1 MIKKNVH
8 PDLIYISN
16 NDQDNISDELLDGLD
31 EESIFGD
38 F

>member
-1 MIKKNVH
+1 MINFRS
-8 PDLIYISN
+8 LSYYSNGSN